1 MLALSSTVSQASMAE
16 RPRAPASRMGAVMPA
31 KRFHMQGF
39 EHEISRAMALAFS
52 AACEMLGLT
61 EPVDRATNMVAMKII
76 ELAQQGESDPSRLFE
91 GAMKYFEL
99 RKREAA
105 QRRRRTGREKSKSL
119 H

>member
-1 MLALSSTVSQASMAE
+1 
-16 RPRAPASRMGAVMPA
+16 MPVE
-31 KRFHMQGF
+31 RFHMQGF

-61 EPVDRATNMVAMKII
+61 EPVDPATSMVAMKII
-76 ELAQQGESDPSRLFE
+76 ELAQHGESNPSRLFE
-91 GAMKYFEL
+91 GAIKYFEL

-105 QRRRRTGREKSKSL
+105 QRGRRTAPEKSKSL